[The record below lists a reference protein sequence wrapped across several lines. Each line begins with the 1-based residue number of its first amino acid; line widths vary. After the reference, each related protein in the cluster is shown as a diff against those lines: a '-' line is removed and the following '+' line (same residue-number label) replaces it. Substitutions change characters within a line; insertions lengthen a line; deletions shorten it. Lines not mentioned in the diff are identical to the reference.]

1 MADVTIT
8 EARSA
13 VQGTGRAYLIIV
25 GVTGALAVAANL
37 WIPATRPYLAHEGG
51 IVENLSAV
59 FYLFGFL
66 VGAWA
71 CRDALR
77 DPSARRY
84 LAIPV
89 LSALSFFDEIGD
101 GIFADPPP
109 HVYGVKVTGLHEFA
123 HVAVKLWRD
132 APGSLQVASLLG
144 IAVLGAAFAWRFG
157 PRLLALVRSEQAYRF
172 VVLWFSVAA
181 VALVLDADKGDVLT
195 FYEEWLEMNA
205 ALALL
210 FAAAVIPTRGVAP
223 TGLRLAFWICVALA
237 SAAGLVFA

>member
-1 MADVTIT
+1 MAD
-8 EARSA
+8 AA
-13 VQGTGRAYLIIV
+13 VTGRASASGRPARAYLAIV
-25 GVTGALAVAANL
+25 AATGAVAVAANL
-37 WIPATRPYLAHEGG
+37 WLPATRPYLAHEGG

-66 VGAWA
+66 AGASA
-71 CRDALR
+71 CRGGLR
-77 DPSARRY
+77 DPVARRY

-89 LSALSFFDEIGD
+89 LSAVSFFDEIGD

-109 HVYGVKVTGLHEFA
+109 QVYGLKVTSLHEFA

-132 APGSLQVASLLG
+132 APGSLQLASLIG
-144 IAVLGAAFAWRFG
+144 IAVLGLAFAWRFG
-157 PRLLALVRSEQAYRF
+157 PQLLALFRSERAYRF
-172 VVLWFSVAA
+172 VVVWFSVAA
-181 VALVLDADKGDVLT
+181 VALVLDADKGDALT

-210 FAAAVIPTRGVAP
+210 FAAGVIPTRGAVP

>member
-1 MADVTIT
+1 MADLSETRV
-8 EARSA
+8 RSPA
-13 VQGTGRAYLIIV
+13 IGPTRAYLIIV
-25 GVTGALAVAANL
+25 GVTGALVVSANL

-77 DPSARRY
+77 GPSMRRY
-84 LAIPV
+84 LAVPV

-101 GIFADPPP
+101 GIFSDPPP
-109 HVYGVKVTGLHEFA
+109 HVYGVKVTSLHEFA

-132 APGSLQVASLLG
+132 ASGSLQVASLLG

-157 PRLLALVRSEQAYRF
+157 PRLLVLVRSERAYRF
-172 VVLWFSVAA
+172 VVVWFSVAA
-181 VALVLDADKGDVLT
+181 VALVLDADKGDALT

-210 FAAAVIPTRGVAP
+210 FAAAVIPARDAAP
-223 TGLRLAFWICVALA
+223 TGLRVAFWICVALA